1 MSNHDTDSDCVEL
14 SLQLSGLAITIR
26 GAPDRAADFVRRVS
40 DFSAPS
46 SALPAASSNSVQPVL
61 ASVSDCS
68 GLPVPLGSATTQAS
82 VQDSF
87 LPCPDTA
94 LASAA
99 SHLKSTRVS
108 SSLRAKRAWLAG
120 QWALAAIEGRI
131 TEIPAT
137 PELGLPQK
145 YWVVLKSPRCRT
157 PRLFQQF
164 GLFTQEAGSLSVPGT
179 IGHEFATET
188 EAFIYLESAGF
199 KHQVQYYN

>member
-46 SALPAASSNSVQPVL
+46 SALPA
-61 ASVSDCS
+61 SVSNRS
-68 GLPVPLGSATTQAS
+68 GLPVPLDSATTQAS

-94 LASAA
+94 LACAA

-108 SSLRAKRAWLAG
+108 SSLRAERAWLAE